1 MKSLLEAMNKFAGEP
16 DQKAGDQVRGTDVAK
31 KSGKGKKHPFLNQ
44 LVGEMKA
51 TETERNLK
59 KEFAL
64 FKEGILDETNPADA
78 IRLNIPLLIRLLEY
92 AREDAKTDMDLHNVA
107 EQLISLGVEGTT
119 LTMDHYDAI
128 VGAKTDEAIDPPT
141 SQGTTADPA
150 EKTSAPGNNAKP
162 VDATQQSPEQLAKQ
176 KQDQQTLTKNINQLK
191 AAGINLNPTQAVGA
205 FTKADNN
212 VALNPTDKENISKL
226 APAIGD
232 IMANGQLAGQFK
244 ALVQKAQQ
252 GAVQQNQQ
260 ATK

>member
-1 MKSLLEAMNKFAGEP
+1 MEMKSLLEAMNKFAGEP
-16 DQKAGDQVRGTDVAK
+16 EQKAGDQVRGADVAK

-59 KEFAL
+59 KEFAM

-78 IRLNIPLLIRLLEY
+78 IKLNIPLLIRLLEY

-119 LTMDHYDAI
+119 LTMDNYDAI
-128 VGAKTDEAIDPPT
+128 VSTKTDEAIDPPS
-141 SQGTTADPA
+141 SQGTTGQEPA
-150 EKTSAPGNNAKP
+150 GNNVKP
-162 VDATQQSPEQLAKQ
+162 VDRTKQSPEQAAQ
-176 KQDQQTLTKNINQLK
+176 QQQDQQTLTKNINQLK
-191 AAGINLNPTQAVGA
+191 AAGINLNPSQAVGA

-252 GAVQQNQQ
+252 QSAVQQNQQ